1 MMYYI
6 QIAENDEREKAKFC
20 ERCMYENRGRCRGMI
35 VPYFDTVAI
44 NNTFGQIAVETDKSM
59 EEVIELMDKAK
70 VRWAHISHPVK
81 NSARVIHNQKIKNNE
96 TK

>member
-1 MMYYI
+1 
-6 QIAENDEREKAKFC
+6 
-20 ERCMYENRGRCRGMI
+20 MI

-59 EEVIELMDKAK
+59 EEVTELMDKAK